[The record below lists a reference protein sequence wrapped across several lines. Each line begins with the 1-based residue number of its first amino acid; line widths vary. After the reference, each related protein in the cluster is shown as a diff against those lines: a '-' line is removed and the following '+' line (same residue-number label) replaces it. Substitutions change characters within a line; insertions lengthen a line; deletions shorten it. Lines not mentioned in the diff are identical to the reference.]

1 MLRYAL
7 LAGALAI
14 TTPAFAQDMTTEP
27 TPEQAAPAT
36 TAPATPAPQEIAPA
50 PAAPVTDPASPT
62 TAQAQPA
69 PQAAPAQPTS
79 VAEVV
84 KAEFPAYDKDSTGD
98 LSKTEFS
105 QWLIALRTKA
115 EPSAAADKVALTAWA
130 GKAFAQ
136 ADKDKS
142 ASVTQTELTTFLS
155 GAG

>member
-7 LAGALAI
+7 LASALAI
-14 TTPAFAQDMTTEP
+14 TTPAFAQELTTEP
-27 TPEQAAPAT
+27 VPEQAAPAPA
-36 TAPATPAPQEIAPA
+36 APAATPAPQEMAPA
-50 PAAPVTDPASPT
+50 TEEAAPA
-62 TAQAQPA
+62 TAQAAPA

-115 EPSAAADKVALTAWA
+115 EPGAAADKVALTAWA